1 MNNKNSIL
9 LNSKNAN
16 KNIKEL
22 LKKKLRDRNKLKG
35 FCFSY
40 GKKPLT
46 LNHVEIQKI
55 LYKTYY
61 DISKKIMKENKLKF
75 AIKDYKNLKKNIS
88 SFNEKYKNDED
99 KTKSNIKKKSLSYE
113 KINYTNLKE
122 LFKEFLRDKNKHNE
136 NINNI
141 IKSKI
146 KIENAN
152 RNIRKNKINAI
163 LEKVSLNSNKI
174 KTKVDTGKNK
184 SENHE
189 NSYKKLLGILNIS
202 RKKLE
207 KKVNISRKNK
217 ILDINKNEN
226 SDILNKNIFLVKAN
240 SNCNIRNNNIMNSQ
254 KQKYI
259 NLYNSFDNNEKDKNK
274 KMNKD
279 KEIIIK
285 NNRTKEN
292 LKLKE
297 RAYSLSRNKIKF
309 NNIYNN
315 NTTSSNTNI
324 KNKRIISST
333 SERFSFKIK
342 NKPLYTS
349 KIEDV
354 LNEYNRIKKK
364 NKLIK
369 MKYKEI
375 HLITYNEID
384 NIMKIKED
392 LLIFDLKQR
401 FLKKQF
407 PKPIIKKENKKET
420 FVKKF
425 KRDLDFIADNH
436 VINNNILL

>member
-297 RAYSLSRNKIKF
+297 RPYSLSRNKIKF

>member
-1 MNNKNSIL
+1 MQ
-9 LNSKNAN
+9 

-40 GKKPLT
+40 EKKPLT

-152 RNIRKNKINAI
+152 RNIRKNKINVI

-226 SDILNKNIFLVKAN
+226 SDILNNNIFLVKAN

-297 RAYSLSRNKIKF
+297 RPYSLSRNKIKF